1 MKAADSVDFIVN
13 NALSLTVDGVAVE
26 LCNANLKGSGSAPWF
41 EWTILTVGYADLT
54 AGEHTIVLKF
64 VEKSPNVDYLTLDVM
79 SYGSYSDSDITLGT
93 SGTTKYELE
102 NIDCTQCAINTR
114 SDFIPS
120 VGAGNC
126 GKGSGRI
133 FGYADGSIFRVV
145 VTVQEACTL
154 EIKLA
159 GFGGKALNA
168 LQYYFGGTEIIPED
182 GAKLGSGA
190 VAEGLVGRVSVEA
203 GTYVFEFTSGGG
215 TDLDYVSFTV
225 VE

>member
-1 MKAADSVDFIVN
+1 
-13 NALSLTVDGVAVE
+13 
-26 LCNANLKGSGSAPWF
+26 
-41 EWTILTVGYADLT
+41 
-54 AGEHTIVLKF
+54 
-64 VEKSPNVDYLTLDVM
+64 M
-79 SYGSYSDSDITLGT
+79 SYGSYSDTDVTLAA

-102 NIDCTQCAINTR
+102 NIDCTQCLINTR
-114 SDFIPS
+114 SDFVPA

-133 FGYADGSIFRVV
+133 YGYADGSIFRVV
-145 VTVQEACTL
+145 VKVEQACTL

-159 GFGGKALNA
+159 GFGGTALNA
-168 LQYYFGGTEIIPED
+168 QQYYFGGNEIIPAD
-182 GAKLGSGA
+182 GVKLGSGA
-190 VAEGLVGRVSVEA
+190 VAEGLVGTVTVSEA